1 MWVLRSRLLERFGEL
16 NVADEPA
23 LRHDLAEAIELIER
37 LDAENEHLRQRLS
50 QTLMWWEDD
59 VTAYIDRE
67 HDLEVQVGNLTR
79 EVDAL
84 NNTITMRASRLPRRV
99 LASLR
104 NRLGR

>member
-1 MWVLRSRLLERFGEL
+1 M
-16 NVADEPA
+16 ADEHA
-23 LRHDLAEAIELIER
+23 LRRDLADAIELIER

-59 VTAYIDRE
+59 VAAFIERE
-67 HDLEVQVGNLTR
+67 HDLEEQIGNLTR

-84 NNTITMRASRLPRRV
+84 NSTVTMRIARVPRRV

-104 NRLGR
+104 SRLGR